1 VSVNACPRPAAATP
15 RSNRLLVVGVDGSD
29 HSKAALTWAVQQAEI
44 SGTRLLAITA
54 WQVPPVVYAGAA
66 LEDLEFQNHAEAV
79 LNQAIQQTVG
89 DQSEIALNTLVEQGY
104 PALVLVEEARHADLL
119 VVGSRGHGEFAG
131 MLLGSVSE
139 YCVTHAS
146 CPVVVVPA
154 SSRQVR

>member
-1 VSVNACPRPAAATP
+1 VSVNASPQPAAATP

-54 WQVPPVVYAGAA
+54 WQVPPVVYSGAV
-66 LEDLEFQNHAEAV
+66 LEDLELRNRAEAV